1 MRTRQCGARGGHSGL
16 WKPEGLL
23 ACRFVVVVFL
33 FGFKLGFERKV
44 ENMPSKPRWMTPQR
58 TNHSAVA
65 VSAAARDGRTRR
77 MRRKQGTRIDMSVEV
92 KMPRIC
98 TVDSVLAT

>member
-1 MRTRQCGARGGHSGL
+1 
-16 WKPEGLL
+16 
-23 ACRFVVVVFL
+23 
-33 FGFKLGFERKV
+33 
-44 ENMPSKPRWMTPQR
+44 MTPQR